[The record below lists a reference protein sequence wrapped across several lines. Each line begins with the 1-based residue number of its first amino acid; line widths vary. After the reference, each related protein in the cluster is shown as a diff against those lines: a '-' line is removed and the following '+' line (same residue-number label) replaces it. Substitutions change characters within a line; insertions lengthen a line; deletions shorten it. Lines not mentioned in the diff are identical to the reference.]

1 MSKKLIIAVGA
12 MMAVLHSAP
21 AFAEEDLNA
30 CRKIT
35 DPAKRLECYD
45 SLSNVPAETPEA
57 RVERQTEN
65 FGLTERQKAPENRKE
80 VGEITGRIAALAGSQ
95 LTLDNGMVWKITD
108 GGRLRDW
115 LQVIRATRES
125 VQNLIDRGLSEDEV
139 VAARPTAEFDE
150 QYGGGF
156 MPPETYNRLLYQSL
170 SR

>member
-1 MSKKLIIAVGA
+1 MSKKRIIAVGA

-45 SLSNVPAETPEA
+45 SLSNVPAETSEA

-115 LQVIRATRES
+115 LQVGQLATISQGLLSGYRLQ
-125 VQNLIDRGLSEDEV
+125 VQEAKGIAV
-139 VAARPTAEFDE
+139 VKRV
-150 QYGGGF
+150 Q
-156 MPPETYNRLLYQSL
+156 
-170 SR
+170 